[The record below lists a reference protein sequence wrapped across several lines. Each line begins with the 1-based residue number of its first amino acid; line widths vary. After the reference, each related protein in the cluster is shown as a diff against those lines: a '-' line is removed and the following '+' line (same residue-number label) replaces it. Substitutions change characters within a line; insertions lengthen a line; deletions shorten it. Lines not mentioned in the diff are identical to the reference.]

1 MAMVFNNPDSMER
14 FANDLRHFIDE
25 MQSALNSL
33 NGAYAALGE
42 DWQDSKRVEFDENM
56 LEISHSIGRFS
67 DYANGEENESEAY
80 KKCNTA
86 YDFVFNSIGFEK

>member
-67 DYANGEENESEAY
+67 DYANESINYILHKAAKLREY
-80 KKCNTA
+80 H
-86 YDFVFNSIGFEK
+86 S

>member
-1 MAMVFNNPDSMER
+1 MARVYNNPDSMER
-14 FANDLRHFIDE
+14 FANDLGRFVDE
-25 MQSALNSL
+25 IQNALNAL

-67 DYANGEENESEAY
+67 DYANESIRYILHKAAQLREY
-80 KKCNTA
+80 EG
-86 YDFVFNSIGFEK
+86 S